1 MLRESK
7 VIEQMELLGITDI
20 TTNRQTRN
28 GTVIWKLP
36 IKKYGQFIEVG
47 SFKSGYV
54 RRMNGGYTPYQL
66 NKCEPTVEY
75 HPDYKWIKDDEGNW
89 DHQIKTGKYNK
100 YVGKRRIT
108 IDNEVDRIEY
118 LITYCLKN
126 YYINQANEIENG
138 NYITK
143 WEHEYEMKNGSLDR
157 VRELQ
162 TENRELRGKVG
173 DFLKCEDTDCMT
185 NFKYSGGQIENM
197 ENGDIFVHE
206 QHAYWNKLPS
216 SVQVIIDGHKYKIK

>member
-1 MLRESK
+1 MKGIQLRQELMLDLL
-7 VIEQMELLGITDI
+7 QMKEISTY
-20 TTNRQTRN
+20 RQQKN
-28 GTVIWKLP
+28 GTRIFQLP
-36 IKKYGQFIEVG
+36 IKKYGQYIEVG

-66 NKCEPTVEY
+66 NKCEPSVEY
-75 HPDYKWIKDDEGNW
+75 YKDYKWCDTRDERYF
-89 DHQIKTGKYNK
+89 TGKYNK
-100 YVGKRRIT
+100 YIGKKRIL
-108 IDNEVDRIEY
+108 IPNEVDRLEY
-118 LITYCLKN
+118 LIAYCLKN

-143 WEHEYEMKNGSLDR
+143 WKHEYEMKNGSLDR

-162 TENRELRGKVG
+162 SENRELRGKVG

-206 QHAYWNKLPS
+206 QHAYWNKIPS
-216 SVQVIIDGHKYKIK
+216 SIQVIVDGHKYKIK

>member
-1 MLRESK
+1 MTNEKKL
-7 VIEQMELLGITDI
+7 ELLGIQEV
-20 TTNRQTRN
+20 TTNRQKKN
-28 GTVIWKLP
+28 GTRIFQLP
-36 IKKYGQFIEVG
+36 IKKYGQYIEVG
-47 SFKSGYV
+47 SFESGYV
-54 RRMNGGYTPYQL
+54 RRMNGCYTPYQL
-66 NKCEPTVEY
+66 NKCENYDHFYPAYEWKTLDNG
-75 HPDYKWIKDDEGNW
+75 DYT
-89 DHQIKTGKYNK
+89 QVKTGKYNK
-100 YVGKRRIT
+100 HVCKRRIL
-108 IDNEVDRIEY
+108 IPNEVDRIEY

-126 YYINQANEIENG
+126 YYINQANQVEDG
-138 NYITK
+138 KFVSK

-216 SVQVIIDGHKYKIK
+216 SVQVIVDGHRYKIK